1 MDKIKKNW
9 HSVVSTIMG
18 GIVGVAT
25 AWMTIDWTSFDPKK
39 EWPKL
44 LLTAVIFLGGYS
56 TQIIKKTN

>member
-18 GIVGVAT
+18 GVVGVAT
-25 AWMTIDWTSFDPKK
+25 AWMTIDWASFDYKK

-44 LLTAVIFLGGYS
+44 LLTALIFLGGYY
-56 TQIIKKTN
+56 TQIIKKNN

>member
-1 MDKIKKNW
+1 
-9 HSVVSTIMG
+9 MG